1 MFCIKG
7 GHKMNI
13 EEIKNLIKQPEY
25 DFLKT
30 NEHLG
35 NHICLLTLGGSHA
48 YGTNVEGSDVD
59 IRGIASL
66 KPENILGTTP
76 FEQFVES
83 NTDTTVYGLTKIFQL
98 FLNVNPNTIEI
109 LGCKPEHYL
118 FTDEIGN
125 LILQNKHLFLSKKCI
140 GSFAG
145 YAGAQLSR
153 LENYVCREKLA
164 QPQQEEHIK
173 ASIEN
178 AMRHWDEKYAKFENG
193 SINLFI
199 DKAVNPDMETEMFV
213 DVNLKHYPLRDYRSL
228 WSEMNEIVKTYK
240 NLGKRNSNAVEHKKL
255 NKHICHLFR
264 LHLMCI
270 DILEKEEINTY
281 REKDHDYLMAIRDGY
296 YMNDDGTIKPELY
309 KELDLLKS
317 KMKDLE
323 KTTKLPEK
331 PYYKDAENLLI
342 KLNKMSLDM
351 ADCKKTNIGFL
362 HKYGK

>member
-1 MFCIKG
+1 ME
-7 GHKMNI
+7 I

-25 DFLKT
+25 DFLRT

-35 NHICLLTLGGSHA
+35 NNICLLTLGGSHA

-98 FLNVNPNTIEI
+98 LLNVNPNTIEI

-118 FTDEIGN
+118 FTNEIGN
-125 LILQNKHLFLSKKCI
+125 LILLNKHLFLSKKCI
-140 GSFAG
+140 GAFAG
-145 YAGAQLSR
+145 YASAQLSR

-173 ASIEN
+173 TSIEN

-193 SINLFI
+193 SIKIFI
-199 DKAVNPDMETEMFV
+199 DKAVNPDMETEMFLDV
-213 DVNLKHYPLRDYRSL
+213 DLKHYPLRDYKVM
-228 WSEMNEIVKTYK
+228 WAEMNEIVKTYK
-240 NLGKRNSNAVEHKKL
+240 SLGARNSKALEHKKL
-255 NKHICHLFR
+255 NKHTMHLFR
-264 LHLMCI
+264 ILLMAHDLI
-270 DILEKEEINTY
+270 SKQEIITY
-281 REKDHDYLMAIRDGY
+281 REKDHDYLMAIRNGY
-296 YMNDDGTIKPELY
+296 YMNEDGTIKPELY

-351 ADCKKTNIGFL
+351 HDCKISNPGFL
-362 HKYGK
+362 HKYGN

>member
-1 MFCIKG
+1 MEIK
-7 GHKMNI
+7 
-13 EEIKNLIKQPEY
+13 EIKNLIKQPEY

-48 YGTNVEGSDVD
+48 YGTDVEGSDVD

-83 NTDTTVYGLTKIFQL
+83 NTDTTIYGLTKIFQL
-98 FLNVNPNTIEI
+98 LLNVNPNTIEI

-118 FTDEIGN
+118 FTNEIGN
-125 LILQNKHLFLSKKCI
+125 LILLNKHLFLSKKCI
-140 GSFAG
+140 GAFAG

-173 ASIEN
+173 TSIEN

-193 SINLFI
+193 SIKLFI

-213 DVNLKHYPLRDYRSL
+213 DVDLKHYPLRDYKTM
-228 WSEMNEIVKTYK
+228 WAEMNEIVKTYK
-240 NLGKRNSNAVEHKKL
+240 SIGVRNSKAIEHKKL
-255 NKHICHLFR
+255 NKHIMHLFR
-264 LHLMCI
+264 ILLMAHDLI
-270 DILEKEEINTY
+270 SKQEIITY
-281 REKDHDYLMAIRDGY
+281 REDDHDFLMSIRNGY
-296 YMNDDGTIKPELY
+296 FMNSDGTIRKELY
-309 KELDLLKS
+309 EQVEALKAQIDIDIKKTSLPDKPNYKEV
-317 KMKDLE
+317 E
-323 KTTKLPEK
+323 K
-331 PYYKDAENLLI
+331 LLI
-342 KLNKMSLDM
+342 KLNKMTLDQYY
-351 ADCKKTNIGFL
+351 N
-362 HKYGK
+362 

>member
-1 MFCIKG
+1 MK
-7 GHKMNI
+7 I
-13 EEIKNLIKQPEY
+13 EEIKNLIQQPEY

-35 NHICLLTLGGSHA
+35 NNICLLTLGGSHA
-48 YGTNVEGSDVD
+48 YGTNIEGSDVD
-59 IRGIASL
+59 IRGIASP

-76 FEQFVES
+76 FEQFVEN
-83 NTDTTVYGLTKIFQL
+83 NTDTTIYGLTKIFQL
-98 FLNVNPNTIEI
+98 LLNVNPNTIEI

-118 FTDEIGN
+118 FTNEIGN
-125 LILQNKHLFLSKKCI
+125 LILLNKHLFLSKKCI
-140 GSFAG
+140 GAFAG

-173 ASIEN
+173 ISIEN

-193 SINLFI
+193 SIKLFI

-213 DVNLKHYPLRDYRSL
+213 DVDLKHYPLRDYKSL

-240 NLGKRNSNAVEHKKL
+240 NLGKRNSSAMEHNKL
-255 NKHICHLFR
+255 NKHIMHLFR
-264 LHLMCI
+264 LYLMCI

-281 REKDHDYLMAIRDGY
+281 KEKDHDYLMAIRNGY
-296 YMNDDGTIKPELY
+296 YMNEDGTIKPELY

-331 PYYKDAENLLI
+331 PYYNDAENLLI
-342 KLNKMSLDM
+342 KLNKMSLDI
-351 ADCKKTNIGFL
+351 AECKKANVGFL
-362 HKYGK
+362 SRY

>member
-1 MFCIKG
+1 MTT
-7 GHKMNI
+7 
-13 EEIKNLIKQPEY
+13 EEIKKLIKQPQY
-25 DFLKT
+25 DFLRT

-35 NHICLLTLGGSHA
+35 NNICLLTLGGSHA
-48 YGTNVEGSDVD
+48 YGLETPESDVD

-76 FEQFVES
+76 FEQIVEP
-83 NTDTTVYGLTKIFQL
+83 NTDTTVYGLIKIFQL
-98 FLNVNPNTIEI
+98 FLGANPNTIEI

-118 FTDEIGN
+118 FTNQIGN

-140 GSFAG
+140 GAFAG
-145 YAGAQLSR
+145 YASAQLSR
-153 LENYVCREKLA
+153 LENYVCREKFA

-178 AMRHWDEKYAKFENG
+178 AMRHWDEKYSKFENG
-193 SINLFI
+193 SIRLFV
-199 DKAVNPDMETEMFV
+199 DKAVNPDMETEIFL
-213 DVNLKHYPLRDYRSL
+213 DVNLKHYPLRDYKTM
-228 WSEMNEIVKTYK
+228 WAEMNEIVKTYK
-240 NLGKRNSNAVEHKKL
+240 SLGARNSKALEHKKL

-264 LHLMCI
+264 LYLMCI
-270 DILEKEEINTY
+270 DILEKQEINTY
-281 REKDHDYLMAIRDGY
+281 RDKDHDYLMSIRNGY
-296 YMNDDGTIKPELY
+296 YMNEDGTIKPELY

-342 KLNKMSLDM
+342 QLNRVSLERV
-351 ADCKKTNIGFL
+351 DCKIADIGFL
-362 HKYGK
+362 SAFGN

>member
-1 MFCIKG
+1 MDINQIKT
-7 GHKMNI
+7 
-13 EEIKNLIKQPEY
+13 LIKQQEY
-25 DFLKT
+25 GFLRT

-35 NHICLLTLGGSHA
+35 NNICLLTLGGSHA

-83 NTDTTVYGLTKIFQL
+83 NTDTTIYGLTKIFQL
-98 FLNVNPNTIEI
+98 LLNVNPNTIEI

-118 FTDEIGN
+118 FTNEIGN
-125 LILQNKHLFLSKKCI
+125 LILLNRHLFLSKRCI
-140 GSFAG
+140 GAFAG

-193 SINLFI
+193 SIKLFI

-213 DVNLKHYPLRDYRSL
+213 DVDLKHYPLRDYRSL

-240 NLGKRNSNAVEHKKL
+240 NLGKRNSSAVEHNKL
-255 NKHICHLFR
+255 NKHIMHLFR
-264 LHLMCI
+264 LYLMCI
-270 DILEKEEINTY
+270 DILEKQEIITY
-281 REKDHDYLMAIRDGY
+281 REKDHDYLMAIRNGY
-296 YMNDDGTIKPELY
+296 YMNEDGTIKPELY
-309 KELDLLKS
+309 RELDLLKS

-323 KTTKLPEK
+323 KTTKLPDK

-351 ADCKKTNIGFL
+351 YDCKISNPGFL
-362 HKYGK
+362 HKYGN

>member
-1 MFCIKG
+1 MEIK
-7 GHKMNI
+7 
-13 EEIKNLIKQPEY
+13 EIKNLIKQPEY

-83 NTDTTVYGLTKIFQL
+83 NTDTTIYGLTKIFQL
-98 FLNVNPNTIEI
+98 LLNVNPNTIEI

-118 FTDEIGN
+118 FTNEIGN
-125 LILQNKHLFLSKKCI
+125 LILLNKHLFLSKKCI
-140 GSFAG
+140 GAFAG

-173 ASIEN
+173 TSIEN

-193 SINLFI
+193 SIKLFI

-213 DVNLKHYPLRDYRSL
+213 DVDLKHYPLRDYKTM
-228 WSEMNEIVKTYK
+228 WAEMNEIVKTYK
-240 NLGKRNSNAVEHKKL
+240 NIGARNSKAMEHNKL
-255 NKHICHLFR
+255 NKHIMHLFR
-264 LHLMCI
+264 LYLMCI

-281 REKDHDYLMAIRDGY
+281 REKDHDYLMAIRNGY
-296 YMNDDGTIKPELY
+296 YMNEDGTIKPELY

-342 KLNKMSLDM
+342 KLNKMSLDI
-351 ADCKKTNIGFL
+351 AECKKTEIGFL
-362 HKYGK
+362 HEYEK